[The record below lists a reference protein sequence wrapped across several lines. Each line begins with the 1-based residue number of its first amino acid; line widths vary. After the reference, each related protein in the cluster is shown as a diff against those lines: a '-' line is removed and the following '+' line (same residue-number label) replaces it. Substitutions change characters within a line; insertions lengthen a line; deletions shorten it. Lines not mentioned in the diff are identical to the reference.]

1 MIRSVLA
8 VFAGLLCGLIGQRQ
22 ARRLR
27 EEGAN
32 LRRWEQLLRRLALL
46 LREGT
51 LSLPEALRQSA
62 GEDSAPDLMLRRLG
76 DELEHNPLSPL
87 PELFA
92 RCAPAGPEA
101 PVLSRLMARLGH
113 GSLESRCQAAEQAAE
128 EIALMARAATER
140 AARDAKLHAS
150 LGWTCGACLTILL
163 L

>member
-1 MIRSVLA
+1 MIRPVLA

-27 EEGAN
+27 EEDAS
-32 LRRWEQLLRRLALL
+32 LRRWAQLLRCLALL

-51 LSLPEALRQSA
+51 LSLPEALRQAA
-62 GEDSAPDLMLRRLG
+62 GEDSAPDLILRRLG
-76 DELEHNPLSPL
+76 DGMEHHPLSSL

-92 RCAPAGPEA
+92 RCAPTGPEA
-101 PVLSRLMARLGH
+101 PVLSRLMAQLGR

-128 EIALMARAATER
+128 EIDLLARSASER
-140 AARDAKLHAS
+140 AAQDAKLHAS

>member
-1 MIRSVLA
+1 MIRPVLA

-62 GEDSAPDLMLRRLG
+62 GEDSAPDQLLRRLG
-76 DELEHNPLSPL
+76 AVYGRSGSEGL
-87 PELFA
+87 P
-92 RCAPAGPEA
+92 
-101 PVLSRLMARLGH
+101 
-113 GSLESRCQAAEQAAE
+113 
-128 EIALMARAATER
+128 
-140 AARDAKLHAS
+140 AARPQAWKRLCCP
-150 LGWTCGACLTILL
+150 G
-163 L
+163 

>member
-1 MIRSVLA
+1 MIRPALA
-8 VFAGLLCGLIGQRQ
+8 VFAGLMCGVIGQRQ

-27 EEGAN
+27 EEGVN

-51 LSLPEALRQSA
+51 LSLPEALRQAA

-87 PELFA
+87 PELVA
-92 RCAPAGPEA
+92 RCAPAGPEP

>member
-1 MIRSVLA
+1 MIRPVLA

-27 EEGAN
+27 EEDAS
-32 LRRWEQLLRRLALL
+32 LRRWAQLLRCLALL

-51 LSLPEALRQSA
+51 LSLPEALRQAA
-62 GEDSAPDLMLRRLG
+62 GEDSAPDLMLRLLG
-76 DELEHNPLSPL
+76 DGMEHHPLSSL

-92 RCAPAGPEA
+92 RCAPTGPEA
-101 PVLSRLMARLGH
+101 PVLSRLMAQLCR
-113 GSLESRCQAAEQAAE
+113 GSLESRCQATEQAAE
-128 EIALMARAATER
+128 EIGLLARSASER
-140 AARDAKLHAS
+140 TAQDAKLHAS

>member
-1 MIRSVLA
+1 MIRPVLA

-27 EEGAN
+27 EEGAS
-32 LRRWEQLLRRLALL
+32 LRRWTQLLRCLALL
-46 LREGT
+46 LQEGT
-51 LSLPEALRQSA
+51 LSLPEALRQAA

-76 DELEHNPLSPL
+76 DEMEHHPLSPL

-101 PVLSRLMARLGH
+101 PVLSRLMAQLCR
-113 GSLESRCQAAEQAAE
+113 GSLESRCQATEQAAE
-128 EIALMARAATER
+128 EIGLLARSASER
-140 AARDAKLHAS
+140 AAQDAKLHAS